1 MFVRRNIPLL
11 PLCLLLVLLV
21 SGCAS
26 QYSFRNIDSFY
37 TFQRFNESRLVSE
50 KISPDTIQYLRLNFL
65 EKDYLENPESV
76 IAKLVGNYDKAGDPS
91 SVIPISELSYCQGFR
106 LEESEPLKAA
116 AYYAL
121 CSSFCYDYLSKG
133 IFGRP
138 NNISS
143 KLLLAAGLYNSSVSR
158 GLMLWQ
164 KSESAWDKDFVLDLG
179 YRKFTIA
186 VKVDND
192 NLMSPSFFN
201 RIYSSYDYDVEGFKN
216 SYRSNGLGSSIFGV
230 HEKGK
235 SPEDINYPKM
245 LYLPMTAVLEFE
257 DRPADNDSPR
267 KADLR
272 FYNAMRTSKMNLG
285 GHPFRIDADYT
296 VPLTVYL
303 SGNDPSQF
311 SFAGLRNP
319 ASLVGK
325 SNIYFLEPYDPDKIP
340 VLMVHGLYSTPGTF
354 LEMYNDLMGNPE
366 IRERFQFWFFYYP
379 TGIPIAESSS
389 ILRKKLKELH
399 DMLDPKGE
407 NVNFNNMLVI
417 GHSMGGLLSK
427 ILVMDSGDK
436 FYDAVFKVSMDSADF
451 TPEERMILKDKM
463 FFQHFPFI
471 KRTVFIATP
480 HRGSDIAISWWA
492 RLLSKTISL
501 PANFVN
507 ATSGVLLHKKHLL
520 REMPPE
526 YQDVIPTSVQALS
539 PNNPAIKALCD
550 IPFSKDV
557 KYHSIIGIRDSG
569 NGPGSSDGI
578 VPYDSS
584 HLDGAASEYLVHDTH
599 TCVSNPY
606 VIEEVERIVRLHLKE
621 FDEKVAAAKEKDADS
636 SSAFVKFSKV
646 MSDLS
651 KNREFMDALMA
662 RIGRNPNA
670 GGIIGPDE
678 IQLIKRII
686 FFRDFAAFDRFPGFT
701 VRGMGISVAL
711 AGEKAKKRKAE
722 NPEPE
727 KQTASNVLTENVIEE
742 LGLPAPK
749 DEKQPAADSLLKDLG
764 HGLKVGDRIDVSK
777 AKIISDSRRM
787 ASMLNRLSLNPAEKD
802 KPRYMVRIGG
812 KLIDSPSAL
821 VDELMTSGCKV
832 EVKDARYFAN
842 FGDLFYQGMEVLTA
856 YWLNT
861 EIPVPGTDGYL
872 LVPVSHSQH
881 ELRIAGAD
889 FSIELS
895 FYFGID
901 GKVEFRIID
910 TLDQSWVL
918 GRVAKVYSGKDAVEV
933 VRLGGEIIKTYEKIK
948 SANPDLPFGGYYVLG
963 VCDDVNAAIEYQMTG
978 ETTLFPLPHD
988 VKYFQGDSEIEKIV
1002 RKLPSDGRGD
1012 AMPDAK
1018 RVLGS
1023 IPADDFSK
1031 IPIPALREQ
1040 LKKVRDAYVNGK
1052 LQQEK

>member
-1 MFVRRNIPLL
+1 MSNRKNILL
-11 PLCLLLVLLV
+11 LSLSALLVLFV

-26 QYSFRNIDSFY
+26 QYSYRNIDSVY
-37 TFQRFNESRLVSE
+37 TFQKFNDSRLVSE
-50 KISPDTIQYLRLNFL
+50 KISPDTIQYLRINFL
-65 EKDYLENPESV
+65 DQEYLENPEAV
-76 IAKLVGNYDKAGDPS
+76 IAKLVEKYDMSGELES
-91 SVIPISELSYCQGFR
+91 IIPIAELSYTHGFR
-106 LEESEPLKAA
+106 LEGEDNLKAA

-121 CSSFCYDYLSKG
+121 CASFCYDYLSKG

-164 KSESAWDKDFVLDLG
+164 KSKSPWDKDFVLDLG
-179 YRKFTIA
+179 YRKFTID

-192 NLMSPSFFN
+192 NLLDPSFFSQL
-201 RIYSSYDYDVEGFKN
+201 YSSYDYDVDGFKN

-235 SPEDINYPKM
+235 APEDVNYPKL
-245 LYLPMTAVLEFE
+245 LYLPMTAVLEFG
-257 DRPADNDSPR
+257 DKPTDKDSPR
-267 KADLR
+267 RADLR

-285 GHPFRIDADYT
+285 GHPFRIDADFT

-303 SGNDPSQF
+303 TGNDPSQF

-319 ASLVGK
+319 ASLIEK
-325 SNIYFLEPYDPDKIP
+325 SNIYMLEPYDPDKIP
-340 VLMVHGLYSTPGTF
+340 VLTVHGLYSSPGTF
-354 LEMYNDLMGNPE
+354 LEMYNDLIGNPE

-379 TGIPIAESSS
+379 TGIPVAESSS
-389 ILRKKLKELH
+389 ILRKKLSELH
-399 DMLDPKGE
+399 DRLDPKSE
-407 NVNFNNMLVI
+407 NVNFNNMMVV

-427 ILVMDSGDK
+427 ILIQDSGDT
-436 FYDAVFKVSMDSADF
+436 FYNAVFKVSVDSPDF
-451 TPEERMILKDKM
+451 SPDERMILKEKM

-471 KRTVFIATP
+471 KRVVFIATP
-480 HRGSDIAISWWA
+480 HRGSDIAIAWWA

-507 ATSGVLLHKKHLL
+507 STSGIFLHKKHLL

-526 YQDVIPTSVQALS
+526 YQDVIPTSVQTLS
-539 PNNPAIKALCD
+539 PNNPAVKALCD

-557 KYHSIIGIRDSG
+557 KYHSIIGIRDAEK
-569 NGPGSSDGI
+569 GPGSSDGI
-578 VPYDSS
+578 VPYESS
-584 HLDGAASEYLVHDTH
+584 HLEGALSEYLVNDTH
-599 TCVSNPY
+599 TCVSNPH

-621 FDEKVAAAKEKDADS
+621 FDERAAAANERDADS
-636 SSAFVKFSKV
+636 SFTFVKFSKV
-646 MSDLS
+646 MLELS
-651 KNREFMDALMA
+651 KNQEFMDGLMA
-662 RIGRNPNA
+662 RLGRNPNA
-670 GGIIGPDE
+670 GGLIGPEE
-678 IQLIKRII
+678 IQIIKKII
-686 FFRDFAAFDRFPGFT
+686 FFRDFAAFDRFPGLT

-727 KQTASNVLTENVIEE
+727 KQSASNVLTENVIEE
-742 LGLPAPK
+742 LGFPTPK
-749 DEKQPAADSLLKDLG
+749 DEKQPASDSLLRDLG
-764 HGLKVGDRIDVSK
+764 HGLQVGDRIDT
-777 AKIISDSRRM
+777 AKTKIVSDSRRM
-787 ASMLNRLSLNPAEKD
+787 ASMLNRLSLNPTEKD
-802 KPRYMVRIGG
+802 KPRYMVKIDEE
-812 KLIDSPSAL
+812 LIDSPSAL
-821 VDELMTSGCKV
+821 VDELMKSGSNV
-832 EVKDARYFAN
+832 EVRDARYFAN

-861 EIPVPGTDGYL
+861 EIPVPGTDSSL

-881 ELRIAGAD
+881 ELRINSSG

-933 VRLGGEIIKTYEKIK
+933 VRLEGEIIKTYERIK
-948 SANPDLPFGGYYVLG
+948 KANPDLPFGGYYALG
-963 VCDDVNAAIEYQMTG
+963 VCDDVNAAIEYKMTG

-988 VKYFQGDSEIEKIV
+988 VKYFQGDSEVEKIV
-1002 RKLPSDGRGD
+1002 RKLPADGRGD
-1012 AMPDAK
+1012 AMPDPK

-1023 IPADDFSK
+1023 IPADDFSR

-1040 LKKVRDAYVNGK
+1040 LKKVKEAYCR
-1052 LQQEK
+1052 EK